1 MNGRPELLTLLAG
14 VGAVLV
20 LASVIGAILARRYP
34 GDNPVVANLNA
45 RIKAW
50 WGMVVALGLAFLA
63 GRTGVVLLFALLS
76 FAALREFL
84 TLTRK
89 SRADHWSLALAFFVV
104 LPVQYWLVWSDWYGL
119 FSIFIPVY
127 AFLLMPIV
135 SALRGETGHFL
146 LRVAETQWALMICI
160 FCVSHVPA
168 LLYLQIPGF
177 EGRNVLLIAFLV
189 VVVQGSDV
197 LQYVWG
203 KLFGRHKIAPSL
215 SPSKTREGFL
225 GGVASAVLLGAALSW
240 MTPFGPLYTACFAL
254 VIALLGFAGGLV
266 MSAIKRDRGIKDWGH
281 LIPGHGGF
289 IDRLDSVVFSAPI
302 FFHLTRYFWSTV

>member
-1 MNGRPELLTLLAG
+1 MNGRPELMTLLAG